1 MIRVFRETGADTLI
15 GIYLG
20 FFLLCALIFLLVE
33 PGIST
38 YWDALWYCFT
48 VASTVGFGDIVVAT
62 RVSRILSMVLS
73 LYSAVTLAIFTGVF
87 VNYFNQLVQ
96 LRQKDSLAALA
107 DKTDRLPDMSR
118 DELKKLSAQI
128 KQRIAH
134 KP

>member
-20 FFLLCALIFLLVE
+20 FFLLCALIFWIVE